1 MSHQLISRS
10 PHLLSLRNE
19 GYDLDTKEGYL
30 LVRDVPYVNAERQVC
45 KGVLVMALNL
55 VADIAGKPS
64 DHTAHFIGDRPCDSQ
79 GRPLEEIINNSNA
92 NTLLPDLVVNHYFS
106 AKLRGS
112 EYADYYQKVSIYVS
126 MLAGQAQA
134 IDPSVTAKTFAP
146 VRSDMEDTKFAYTD
160 TASPRAGI
168 AMATQR
174 FKGLK
179 IAIVGLGG
187 TGAYILDQV
196 SKTPVAEIHLYDG
209 DLLQQHNAFRYPGAV
224 PFTTLERGL
233 KKVEYLH
240 EAYSQMHLGITQHP
254 TMITA
259 ANVGELRQFDYV
271 FLCVDNTAARAM
283 VVRELKGTRTS
294 LLDVGMGVH
303 LVDGTQ
309 QVWGTCRVTALKPDH
324 HDHASR
330 TMPLT
335 ENEAEDAYRSNIQ
348 IADLNALN
356 AVLAVGM
363 WKRLCGFYVDN
374 CQAGQVTYST
384 NLNEMGNS
392 EKEEDEL

>member
-19 GYDLDTKEGYL
+19 GYNLDTKEGYL
-30 LVRDVPYVNAERQVC
+30 LVRDVPYVNAERQVG

-55 VADIAGKPS
+55 VADVAGQPS

-79 GRPLEEIINNSNA
+79 GRPLEEIINNSNL
-92 NTLLPDLVVNHYFS
+92 NPLLPDLVVNHYFS
-106 AKLRGS
+106 AKPRSGN
-112 EYADYYQKVSIYVS
+112 YPDYYQKVSIYVS
-126 MLAGQAQA
+126 ILSGQAQA

-146 VRSDMEDTKFAYTD
+146 IRSETEDTVFAYTD

-168 AMATQR
+168 GMPTHK

-196 SKTPVAEIHLYDG
+196 AKTPVAEIHLYDG
-209 DLLQQHNAFRYPGAV
+209 DLLQQHNAFRYPSAV
-224 PFTTLERGL
+224 PFATLERGL
-233 KKVEYLH
+233 KKVEYLQ
-240 EAYSQMHLGITQHP
+240 EVYSQMHRGITQHP
-254 TMITA
+254 CMITPE
-259 ANVGELRQFDYV
+259 NVGELRRFDYV
-271 FLCVDNTAARAM
+271 FLCVDNTSARAL
-283 VVRELKGTRTS
+283 VVRELIGTRAS

-303 LVDGTQ
+303 LVNDTQ
-309 QVWGTCRVTALKPDH
+309 EVWGTCRVTAVTPTQF
-324 HDHASR
+324 DHADR
-330 TMPLT
+330 TLPLT

-363 WKRLCGFYVDN
+363 WKRLCGFYVDQ
-374 CQAGQVTYST
+374 CQAGHVTYAT

-392 EKEEDEL
+392 EERP

>member
-19 GYDLDTKEGYL
+19 GYNLDTREGYL
-30 LVRDVPYVNAERQVC
+30 LIRDVPYVNAERQVV

-55 VADIAGKPS
+55 VADVAGQPS

-79 GRPLEEIINNSNA
+79 GRPLEEIINNSNQ
-92 NTLLPDLVVNHYFS
+92 NPLLPDLVVNHYFS
-106 AKLRGS
+106 AKPRSGN
-112 EYADYYQKVSIYVS
+112 YADYYEKVCIYVS
-126 MLAGQAQA
+126 ILSGQAQA
-134 IDPSVTAKTFAP
+134 IDPSATAKTFAP
-146 VRSDMEDTKFAYTD
+146 IRSETEDTVFAYTD

-168 AMATQR
+168 GMPTQK

-196 SKTPVAEIHLYDG
+196 AKTPVAEIHLYDG

-224 PFTTLERGL
+224 PFATLEQGL
-233 KKVEYLH
+233 KKVEYLQ
-240 EAYSQMHLGITQHP
+240 EVYGQMHRGITPHP
-254 TMITA
+254 SMITPEK
-259 ANVGELRQFDYV
+259 VVELRRFDYV
-271 FLCVDNTAARAM
+271 FLCVDNPAARALI
-283 VVRELKGTRTS
+283 VRELIGTRTS

-303 LVDGTQ
+303 LVNDTQ
-309 QVWGTCRVTALKPDH
+309 QVWGMCRVTALTSTH
-324 HDHASR
+324 YDHADR
-330 TMPLT
+330 TMPVT

-363 WKRLCGFYVDN
+363 WKRLCGFYVDQ
-374 CQAGQVTYST
+374 CQAGHVTYST

-392 EKEEDEL
+392 EEGA

>member
-19 GYDLDTKEGYL
+19 GYNLDTKEGYL

-55 VADIAGKPS
+55 VADVAGQPS

-79 GRPLEEIINNSNA
+79 GRPLEEIINNSNL
-92 NTLLPDLVVNHYFS
+92 NPLMPDLVVNHYFS
-106 AKLRGS
+106 AKPRSGN
-112 EYADYYQKVSIYVS
+112 YADYYEKVSIYVS
-126 MLAGQAQA
+126 ILSGQAQA

-146 VRSDMEDTKFAYTD
+146 IRSETEDTVFAYTD

-168 AMATQR
+168 GMPTQK

-196 SKTPVAEIHLYDG
+196 AKTPVAEIHLYDG

-224 PFTTLERGL
+224 PFATLERGL
-233 KKVEYLH
+233 KKVEYLQ
-240 EAYSQMHLGITQHP
+240 EVYSQMHRGITQHP
-254 TMITA
+254 CMITPE
-259 ANVGELRQFDYV
+259 NVVELRRFDYV
-271 FLCVDNTAARAM
+271 FLCVDNTAARAL
-283 VVRELKGTRTS
+283 VVRELIGTRTS

-303 LVDGTQ
+303 LVNGTQ
-309 QVWGTCRVTALKPDH
+309 QVWGMCRVTALTSTH
-324 HDHASR
+324 YGHADR
-330 TMPLT
+330 TMPVT
-335 ENEAEDAYRSNIQ
+335 ENEAKDAYRSNIQ

-363 WKRLCGFYVDN
+363 WKRLCGFYVDQ
-374 CQAGQVTYST
+374 CQAGHVTYST

-392 EKEEDEL
+392 EEGA

>member
-19 GYDLDTKEGYL
+19 GYNLDTKEGYL
-30 LVRDVPYVNAERQVC
+30 LVLDVPYVNAECQVV

-55 VADIAGKPS
+55 VADVAGQPS
-64 DHTAHFIGDRPCDSQ
+64 DHTAHFIGDRPCDSL
-79 GRPLEEIINNSNA
+79 GRPLEEIINNSNQ
-92 NTLLPDLVVNHYFS
+92 NQLLPDLVVNHYFS
-106 AKLRGS
+106 AKPRSGN
-112 EYADYYQKVSIYVS
+112 YADYYEKVSIYVS
-126 MLAGQAQA
+126 ILSGQAQA

-146 VRSDMEDTKFAYTD
+146 IRSETEDTVFAYTD

-168 AMATQR
+168 GMPTQK

-179 IAIVGLGG
+179 VAIVGLGG

-196 SKTPVAEIHLYDG
+196 AKTPVAEIHLYDG

-224 PFTTLERGL
+224 PFAALEQGL
-233 KKVEYLH
+233 KKVEYLQKV
-240 EAYSQMHLGITQHP
+240 YSQMHRGITPHSC
-254 TMITA
+254 MITPE
-259 ANVGELRQFDYV
+259 NVVELRQFDYV
-271 FLCVDNTAARAM
+271 FLCVDNTAARAQ
-283 VVRELKGTRTS
+283 VVRELIGTRTS

-303 LVDGTQ
+303 LVNDTQ
-309 QVWGTCRVTALKPDH
+309 QVWGMCRVTTLTSTH
-324 HDHASR
+324 YDHADR
-330 TMPLT
+330 TMPVT

-363 WKRLCGFYVDN
+363 WKRLCGFYVDQ
-374 CQAGQVTYST
+374 CQAGQVTYAT
-384 NLNEMGNS
+384 NLNEIGNS
-392 EKEEDEL
+392 EERS